1 MIPGGQSHAV
11 AASALGRLLADK
23 GIRVEVDN
31 SNETVGKKIR
41 QSETMKVPYALVIG
55 DKEMPP
61 QDQWKEQSD
70 LCVRL
75 RGSDK
80 LLNTTLVEFINRLQE
95 QVSSRKD

>member
-1 MIPGGQSHAV
+1 
-11 AASALGRLLADK
+11 
-23 GIRVEVDN
+23 
-31 SNETVGKKIR
+31 
-41 QSETMKVPYALVIG
+41 MKTPYALVIG